1 MKSRIIKGILA
12 ASLAFVSVLGAY
24 DTITKTDSPYAIT
37 ASAAEVLRQH
47 YYCSRLKVDGTLFI
61 ANPVEVKVYDRNGV
75 PVVKVYINHRYITE
89 FRNPRSTYID
99 GYYC

>member
-12 ASLAFVSVLGAY
+12 TSLAFVSVFGAY
-24 DTITKTDSPYAIT
+24 STITETDSPCVIT

-47 YYCSRLKVDGTLFI
+47 YYCSRGKVDGTLFI

-89 FRNPRSTYID
+89 FRNPKRTEIT